1 MQDIVVY
8 SLKQTMESVL
18 ESLVSK
24 YESYFT
30 HNRNMNEEKTNVDFI
45 NKRHLII
52 FNLFSKIF
60 HYETITGW
68 PQTFGGHFPGFSRFF
83 QVEKCHFPGFFSAS
97 IGRFPGF
104 PGF

>member
-1 MQDIVVY
+1 MIMQDIVVY

-60 HYETITGW
+60 HYETINTH
-68 PQTFGGHFPGFSRFF
+68 THSL
-83 QVEKCHFPGFFSAS
+83 
-97 IGRFPGF
+97 
-104 PGF
+104 